1 MFYRLKRWWHLRS
14 MPIDE
19 LKSLN
24 EIVVKSGRRVSYDL
38 VHAVQ
43 VMKSL
48 NTLLTH
54 YLPKDT
60 SGYEPDIIEF
70 EERSHH
76 WLSIFSL
83 GDGGK
88 NYRTKLGSHISELE
102 REVKRLEKICEDH
115 NIKHQ
120 DPNKIPF

>member
-43 VMKSL
+43 VMRSL
-48 NTLLTH
+48 NILLADNLGT
-54 YLPKDT
+54 KT
-60 SGYEPDIIEF
+60 TGYEPDIKEF
-70 EERSHH
+70 DDRSSH

-88 NYRTKLGSHISELE
+88 NYRTKLGGYISELE